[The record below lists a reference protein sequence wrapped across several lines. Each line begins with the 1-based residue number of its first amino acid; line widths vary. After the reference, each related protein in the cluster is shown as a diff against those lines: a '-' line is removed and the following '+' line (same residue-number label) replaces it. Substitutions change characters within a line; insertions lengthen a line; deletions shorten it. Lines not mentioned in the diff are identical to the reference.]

1 MIRRLVLTM
10 VLLALPLSACSQRQP
25 PEPPQPAMPD
35 TAGEGARRAAEL
47 ERMRQDSIARANA
60 AAEADAR
67 RRAEEVTARA
77 RAVLEQTVHFDYDE
91 ADLRP
96 DAEEILGRKVPIL
109 RANPNVRLRIVGHT
123 DERGSLEYNLALGMR
138 RAQAVREYLAAFG
151 IDASR
156 FETTSMGED
165 APLSA
170 GSNESAWS
178 QNRRAEFVITAGG
191 TPLSLPGT

>member
-1 MIRRLVLTM
+1 MIRRLVLIT
-10 VLLALPLSACSQRQP
+10 VLAALPLAACSRR
-25 PEPPQPAMPD
+25 EPPVQPQPTLPD

-47 ERMRQDSIARANA
+47 ERMRQDSIARARA
-60 AAEADAR
+60 AADADAA

-77 RAVLEQTVHFDYDE
+77 RAVLEEAVRFDYDE
-91 ADLRP
+91 SDLRA
-96 DAEEILGRKVPIL
+96 DAEAALARKVPIL

-138 RAQAVREYLAAFG
+138 RATAVREYLAGFG

-165 APLSA
+165 APVAA
-170 GSNESAWS
+170 GANESAWA

-191 TPLSLPGT
+191 SPLTMPGS

>member
-1 MIRRLVLTM
+1 MIRRLVLIT
-10 VLLALPLSACSQRQP
+10 VLAALPLAACSRR
-25 PEPPQPAMPD
+25 EPPVQPQPTLPD

-47 ERMRQDSIARANA
+47 ERMRQDSIARARA
-60 AAEADAR
+60 AADADAA
-67 RRAEEVTARA
+67 RRAEDVTARA
-77 RAVLEQTVHFDYDE
+77 RAVLEEVVRFDYDE
-91 ADLRP
+91 SDLRA
-96 DAEEILGRKVPIL
+96 DAEAALARKVPIL

-138 RAQAVREYLAAFG
+138 RATAVREYLAGFG

-165 APLSA
+165 APVAA
-170 GSNESAWS
+170 GANESAWA

-191 TPLSLPGT
+191 SPLTMPGS